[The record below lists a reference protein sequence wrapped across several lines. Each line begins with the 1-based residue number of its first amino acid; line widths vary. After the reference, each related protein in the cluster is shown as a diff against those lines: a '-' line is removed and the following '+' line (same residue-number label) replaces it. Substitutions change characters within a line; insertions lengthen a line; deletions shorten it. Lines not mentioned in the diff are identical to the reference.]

1 MAARDII
8 TEGLV
13 SRVGDGW
20 YIVVSTH
27 KWLPH
32 KPVFLG
38 VNRPSLHVSDLPHK
52 PVFLG
57 ENRPSLHVS
66 DLIDATTMHWDREN
80 VFVLFAY

>member
-27 KWLPH
+27 KWLP
-32 KPVFLG
+32 
-38 VNRPSLHVSDLPHK
+38 RK